1 MLDPASPRRHGGRTW
16 GMFVRG
22 VPGKLEGNE
31 IDGRVRKLVIIP
43 LKLPWLK
50 IFSDNLGNFQIMLV
64 GGQDL

>member
-1 MLDPASPRRHGGRTW
+1 MQS
-16 GMFVRG
+16 
-22 VPGKLEGNE
+22 VPGKVEGNE

-43 LKLPWLK
+43 LKLLWLK

>member
-1 MLDPASPRRHGGRTW
+1 
-16 GMFVRG
+16 MFVRG